1 MKIWIDAD
9 ACPRVIKDIVYRA
22 SARLRIPVCLVAN
35 SDLSRS
41 HSPLISS
48 VRVTDGDNAADDYI
62 VAHAAPTD
70 LVITA
75 DIPLAARIV
84 ARDGVAIDPRGDV
97 YSEDNVGERLSTR
110 NLLNELREAGL
121 VQGGPGRLGLTDR
134 QKFASALDRLLTRRM
149 KGVR

>member
-22 SARLRIPVCLVAN
+22 SARLGIPVCLVAN
-35 SDLSRS
+35 NDLSRA
-41 HSPLISS
+41 HSPLVSS
-48 VRVTDGDNAADDYI
+48 VRVSASDNAADDYI
-62 VAHAAPTD
+62 VEHAAPTD

-97 YSEDNVGERLSTR
+97 YTEENVGERLSTR
-110 NLLNELREAGL
+110 NLLNELREAGI
-121 VQGGPGRLGLTDR
+121 VQGGPEPLGMTDR
-134 QKFASALDRLLTRRM
+134 QKFASALDRLLTRRL
-149 KGVR
+149 KERR